1 MQNNGERNAAKS
13 IGEQSVLHH
22 HSENI
27 LRNNVPRK
35 VPSPMTV
42 TSHAGINDQD
52 IYRNP
57 PTQRP
62 PSAHSPNQCFSSVAS
77 PHDLNR
83 LETTDL
89 PVQSSQPC
97 SHSRNR
103 NIPRH
108 ADEVISENRISEN
121 SFHEHKKGHPNNYQA
136 RTRQLELAQATA
148 DPQRASNDY
157 EAMCQKRYAS
167 FYEKYRQQDYS
178 NSVNPEYQ
186 LQEGQMDSQL
196 QQPYLPIVNN
206 RQSSYGRDGLRNER
220 NNVIYINGYRVKK
233 NVKVDSRST
242 LSSPE
247 TLRSEVRGPKTENS
261 EGVERFCS
269 TKGHVCQVCQ
279 EILQTFRMR
288 LKIGD

>member
-13 IGEQSVLHH
+13 IEEQSVLHH

-27 LRNNVPRK
+27 PRNNVPRK
-35 VPSPMTV
+35 VPSPTAV
-42 TSHAGINDQD
+42 TSHASINDQD

-57 PTQRP
+57 PTQGP

-83 LETTDL
+83 LETTD
-89 PVQSSQPC
+89 PSVQSSQSC

-108 ADEVISENRISEN
+108 PDEVISENRISEN
-121 SFHEHKKGHPNNYQA
+121 SFHEHKKGHPNNYQV
-136 RTRQLELAQATA
+136 RTRQLE
-148 DPQRASNDY
+148 
-157 EAMCQKRYAS
+157 
-167 FYEKYRQQDYS
+167 
-178 NSVNPEYQ
+178 
-186 LQEGQMDSQL
+186 
-196 QQPYLPIVNN
+196 
-206 RQSSYGRDGLRNER
+206 QSSYGRDGLRNER